1 MSKMNTLDQ
10 TFNELQEVL
19 SEARN
24 SNILLK
30 KEVELLNARLKL
42 LEHINIFILIS
53 SIISLSLLAL
63 MYLKLQ

>member
-19 SEARN
+19 AEARN

-30 KEVELLNARLKL
+30 KEVELLNAKLKL
-42 LEHINIFILIS
+42 LNYINIFLLAGSAIF
-53 SIISLSLLAL
+53 LSLITI
-63 MYLKLQ
+63 MFFLK

>member
-1 MSKMNTLDQ
+1 MNTLDQ

>member
-30 KEVELLNARLKL
+30 KEVELLNAKLKL
-42 LEHINIFILIS
+42 LNYINIFLLAGSAIF
-53 SIISLSLLAL
+53 LSLFAL

>member
-1 MSKMNTLDQ
+1 MNTLDQ

-30 KEVELLNARLKL
+30 KEVELLNAKLKL
-42 LEHINIFILIS
+42 LNYINIFLLAGSAIF
-53 SIISLSLLAL
+53 LSLFAL